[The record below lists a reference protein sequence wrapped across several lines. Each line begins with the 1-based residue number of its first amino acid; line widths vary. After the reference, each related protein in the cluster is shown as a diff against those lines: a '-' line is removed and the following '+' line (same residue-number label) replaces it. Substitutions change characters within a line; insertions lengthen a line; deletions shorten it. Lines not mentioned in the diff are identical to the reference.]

1 MRPLIQKAQKIGFI
15 MRIYLL
21 QNIVL
26 SALMGIVAGC
36 AKTLDTPVITD
47 IPIGFDNPV
56 TTRASVS
63 FLGASGDKFAVWG
76 NYTNGGETKELFKG
90 EVITCDGNAWSYDNI
105 KYWLDGA
112 GYVFNAVYPY
122 DVQAVTPD
130 DNGYLD
136 IADFD
141 ATGSRDLM
149 LARNTVS
156 YSMQEGAKTV
166 ELSFRHLLSKVVFVG
181 KKDAALGD
189 IPLTVTSVK
198 FYGMPKVGSYKG
210 SDESW
215 SLDASVTDSSDPFVS
230 GNGGVAIPVEGV
242 SLLGVVLIHPQT
254 VRGDSFKI
262 EISYT
267 VGDGGGTGAVSEYTH
282 TVTLA
287 PTVTAIPQWEEAES
301 YRYTLTLSGDDYILF
316 GMPEV
321 IPWNSASGGFITIS

>member
-1 MRPLIQKAQKIGFI
+1 
-15 MRIYLL
+15 MRICLL

-26 SALMGIVAGC
+26 SALLGIVAGR
-36 AKTLDTPVITD
+36 AKTTDMPVITG
-47 IPIGFDNPV
+47 IPIGFHNPV
-56 TTRASVS
+56 TRASVS
-63 FLGASGDKFAVWG
+63 SFGAAGDKFAVWG
-76 NYTNGGETKELFKG
+76 ECTNGGETKELFRG
-90 EVITCDGNAWSYDNI
+90 EVVTCDGTAWCYDNI

-122 DVQAVTPD
+122 DVQGVTPH

-136 IADFD
+136 IVNFD
-141 ATGSRDLM
+141 ASESRDLM

-156 YSMQEGAKTV
+156 YSVQEGAKTV
-166 ELSFRHLLSKVVFVG
+166 ELSFRHLLSKVVFIG

-198 FYGMPKVGSYKG
+198 FYGMPKIGSYKG
-210 SDESW
+210 SNESW
-215 SLDASVTDSSDPFVS
+215 SLLDTSVTDSSGPFAS
-230 GNGGVAIPVEGV
+230 GNGNVAIPVEGV
-242 SLLGVVLIHPQT
+242 SLLGDILIHPQT

-262 EISYT
+262 EITYM

-287 PTVTAIPQWEEAES
+287 PTVVTIPQWEEAES

-316 GMPEV
+316 GVPEV
-321 IPWNSASGGFITIS
+321 IPWNSASGGFIMIS

>member
-1 MRPLIQKAQKIGFI
+1 
-15 MRIYLL
+15 MRICLL

-26 SALMGIVAGC
+26 SALLGIVAGC
-36 AKTLDTPVITD
+36 AKTTDMPVITD

-56 TTRASVS
+56 TRASVS
-63 FLGASGDKFAVWG
+63 SLGAAGDKFAVWG
-76 NYTNGGETKELFKG
+76 ECTNGGETKELFRG
-90 EVITCDGNAWSYDNI
+90 EVVTCDGNAWSYDNI

-122 DVQAVTPD
+122 DVQGVTPD

-136 IADFD
+136 IVNFD
-141 ATGSRDLM
+141 ASESRDLM

-156 YSMQEGAKTV
+156 YSVQEGAKTV
-166 ELSFRHLLSKVVFVG
+166 ELSFRHLLSKVVFIG

-198 FYGMPKVGSYKG
+198 FYGMPKIGSYKG
-210 SDESW
+210 SNESW
-215 SLDASVTDSSDPFVS
+215 SLLDASVTDSSGPFAS
-230 GNGGVAIPVEGV
+230 GNGNVAIPVEGV
-242 SLLGVVLIHPQT
+242 SLLGDILIHPQT

-262 EISYT
+262 EISYM

-287 PTVTAIPQWEEAES
+287 PTVATIPQWEEAES

-316 GMPEV
+316 GVPEV